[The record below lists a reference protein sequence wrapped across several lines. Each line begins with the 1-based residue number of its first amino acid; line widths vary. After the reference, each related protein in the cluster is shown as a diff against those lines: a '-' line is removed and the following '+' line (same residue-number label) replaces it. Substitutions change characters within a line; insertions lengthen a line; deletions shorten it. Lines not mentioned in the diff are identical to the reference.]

1 MENRKDY
8 LSRLI
13 QLAPLRAEERT
24 AWSFMLPFMDDA
36 QVEKLTKILEADTQK
51 MADVISNSK

>member
-1 MENRKDY
+1 MENKKEY

-13 QLAPLRAEERT
+13 QLAPLKAEERT

-36 QVEKLTKILEADTQK
+36 QVEKLTKILESDTQK
-51 MADVISNSK
+51 MAEALNNAK